1 MNIISLFNS
10 FVNYFSNILVN
21 SSISLH
27 ELESKIYD
35 STYNL
40 NLDTLKWIL
49 EFIDL
54 QYKSSNERKQ
64 LYYVKETRQRTLIT
78 SLGLITFNKTYYISK
93 SKTNG
98 KYSYF
103 SFLEDYLGIDKW
115 AKMTLKAETTLINN
129 AVDNGYS
136 WSSKYSI
143 PNHIVSRQS
152 ISVKIKNINHNY
164 IENVKR
170 VDITPNTLYIE
181 ADEVHS
187 NLQNK
192 GSKNKMNKIVPVI
205 LTHEGHKEIFV
216 NKKQLKGKHYI
227 ASSILKTNLLWNE
240 TFKYLDNK
248 YDLNKIKYL
257 FISGDG
263 ASWIKQYTEA
273 FPNAIFIL
281 DKFHYRKSLN
291 YIFKKDPVITN
302 IADSY
307 LRNRLIDEFKL
318 LVNAQI
324 ELYPNQKKYM
334 NKHMKYLI
342 NNIDGIINQHH
353 SMYKCPCSM
362 EGHISNYYARHLTSR
377 PHAYSKDGLENI
389 VQLLTMKANNTN
401 FTEEIYH
408 KFKYGI
414 STYKQLNLEKFV
426 THFKLQ
432 ANKSINPNNKYLDS
446 YYIDNSDFNHKDN
459 YRLDFFL
466 NNRCN

>member
-10 FVNYFSNILVN
+10 FVNYFSNILDN
-21 SSISLH
+21 STISLH
-27 ELESKIYD
+27 DLESKIYD

-54 QYKSSNERKQ
+54 QYKSSVERKQ

-93 SKTNG
+93 SKING
-98 KYSYF
+98 KHSYF
-103 SFLEDYLGIDKW
+103 SYIEDYLGIDKW
-115 AKMTLKAETTLINN
+115 AKMTLRAETTLINN
-129 AVDNGYS
+129 ATDNGCS
-136 WSSKYSI
+136 WASKHSI
-143 PNHIVSRQS
+143 PNHIVSRQT
-152 ISVKIKNINHNY
+152 ISVKIKNINHNF
-164 IENVKR
+164 IEDIKR
-170 VDITPNTLYIE
+170 VLSTPNTLYIE

-187 NLQNK
+187 NLQKK
-192 GSKNKMNKIVPVI
+192 GSKIKKNKIVPVI
-205 LTHEGHKEIFV
+205 LTHEGHKEAFV
-216 NKKQLKGKHYI
+216 KKKQLYNKHYI

-240 TFKYLDNK
+240 TFKYLDYK
-248 YDLNKIKYL
+248 YDLSKVKHL

-263 ASWIKQYTEA
+263 ASWIKQYTEC
-273 FPNAIFIL
+273 FPGAIFVL
-281 DKFHYRKSLN
+281 DKFHYHKSLN
-291 YIFKKDPVITN
+291 YIFKRDPIITN

-307 LRNRLIDEFKL
+307 LRNKMINEFKL
-318 LVNAQI
+318 LVNVQL
-324 ELYPNQKKYM
+324 ELYPNQRKYM

-353 SMYKCPCSM
+353 PEYLCPCSM

-389 VQLLTMKANNTN
+389 VQLLTMKANNIN
-401 FTEEIYH
+401 LTEEIYH
-408 KFKYGI
+408 QFKYGD
-414 STYKQLNLEKFV
+414 STYKQLNLEKFI

-432 ANKSINPNNKYLDS
+432 ANEFKNPNNKYLDS
-446 YYIDNSDFNHKDN
+446 YYIDNSTFNNKDN
-459 YRLDFFL
+459 YRLDYFL